1 MTNIDESA
9 RRSTRTCEE
18 HVFRTSDDVEL
29 FFRCWK
35 PQVDQS
41 REESQKTTEQ
51 KALVLFHRGHE
62 HSGRWQEL
70 IDRIDL
76 PDFWIFAWDAR
87 GHGRSP
93 GERGYA
99 ESFGRVVRDA
109 DELMQHIRR
118 TWEIPVCQT
127 AVLAQ
132 SVGAVVATTWVH
144 DYAPPV
150 RALVIGTPAFRVKLY
165 LPLAIPGLRLLQ
177 WLRGKA
183 FIRSYV
189 KPGLLTHDTGQ
200 ARIYAADPLISPQI
214 AVNILLGLY
223 DTSTRVIADAGA
235 IIAPVQLLI
244 SGSDWVVE
252 ERPQMQFFEGLSSY
266 VRERILY
273 PSFFHS
279 TFWER
284 DRDQPIA
291 AAREFILRQFE
302 SPLPTPKLLN
312 ADESGFTRLACDQ
325 LRRRLP
331 LWSFKRWFYFSQWLG
346 MQTIGRLAK
355 GVRVGW
361 KTGFDSGESL
371 DHVYCNTPEGVSP
384 LGRFIDRT
392 YLNSPGWRG
401 IRQRKVHMQ
410 MMLERSLERLSNRQ
424 DALHILDIAAGPGR
438 YLLEFL
444 LRHKDRP
451 ISAMLRDRSETGLA
465 AGRVL
470 ATEAGVSGVTFVTGD
485 AFDESSL
492 ANVQPRPNIAIVS
505 GLFELF
511 PSNEPVRRSLRGL
524 AAAVPS
530 GGVLLYTNQ
539 PWHPQHEMIA
549 RVLPNRDGEPW
560 VMRCRSQAEMDQL
573 VAEAGFKKVEMLI
586 DDDGIFSVSMA
597 VRS

>member
-1 MTNIDESA
+1 MWMKRA
-9 RRSTRTCEE
+9 ARPARWLRRSETAIDPLS
-18 HVFRTSDDVEL
+18 VF
-29 FFRCWK
+29 
-35 PQVDQS
+35 Q
-41 REESQKTTEQ
+41 
-51 KALVLFHRGHE
+51 A
-62 HSGRWQEL
+62 
-70 IDRIDL
+70 
-76 PDFWIFAWDAR
+76 
-87 GHGRSP
+87 
-93 GERGYA
+93 
-99 ESFGRVVRDA
+99 
-109 DELMQHIRR
+109 
-118 TWEIPVCQT
+118 
-127 AVLAQ
+127 
-132 SVGAVVATTWVH
+132 
-144 DYAPPV
+144 
-150 RALVIGTPAFRVKLY
+150 
-165 LPLAIPGLRLLQ
+165 LQ

-189 KPGLLTHDTGQ
+189 KPGLLTHDAEQ

-252 ERPQMQFFEGLSSY
+252 ERPQMQFFEGLSSF

-331 LWSFKRWFYFSQWLG
+331 MWSFKRWFYFSQWLG

-371 DHVYCNTPEGVSP
+371 DRVYCNTPEGVSP

-424 DALHILDIAAGPGR
+424 GALHILDIAAGPGR

-444 LRHKDRP
+444 LRHKDRQ

-470 ATEAGVSGVTFVTGD
+470 AKETGVSDVSFVAGD

-492 ANVQPRPNIAIVS
+492 GNVQPRPNIAIVS

>member
-1 MTNIDESA
+1 MTNIDASA
-9 RRSTRTCEE
+9 RHSTRTCEE

-109 DELMQHIRR
+109 DELMQHIRK

-144 DYAPPV
+144 DYAPSV

-189 KPGLLTHDTGQ
+189 KPGLLTHDAEQ

-214 AVNILLGLY
+214 AVNILLGLF

-252 ERPQMQFFEGLSSY
+252 ERPQMQFFEGLSSF

-470 ATEAGVSGVTFVTGD
+470 AKETGVSDVSFVAGD

-492 ANVQPRPNIAIVS
+492 GNVQPRPNIAIVS